1 MPRLAFMLT
10 EWIMLIQTIDMTIFG
25 IKKGNYIPVVHENL
39 INNFIF
45 VNNRIMKMLKKILV
59 ILISVLMLCSCA
71 SIFYMDY
78 KPVNDYSSQMELL
91 QENFPE
97 VYNLYRNGDII
108 LNEMFMYTGENGEPR
123 VHISYHYR

>member
-1 MPRLAFMLT
+1 MLT
-10 EWIMLIQTIDMTIFG
+10 EWIMLTQTIDMTIYG
-25 IKKGNYIPVVHENL
+25 IKKWNYIPVVHENL

-59 ILISVLMLCSCA
+59 ILISALILCSCA
-71 SIFYMDY
+71 SMFYMDY
-78 KPVNDYSSQMELL
+78 KPVNDYSRQMELL

>member
-1 MPRLAFMLT
+1 
-10 EWIMLIQTIDMTIFG
+10 MLIQMIAMTIFG
-25 IKKGNYIPVVHENL
+25 FKKGNYIPVAYENL

-59 ILISVLMLCSCA
+59 ILISALMLCSCA
-71 SIFYMDY
+71 SMFYTDY
-78 KPVNDYSSQMELL
+78 KHVNDYSRQMELL

-108 LNEMFMYTGENGEPR
+108 LNEMFVYTDENGEPR